1 MQIQETKRDGLT
13 REFQVNVPSEYVD
26 NRYSEIMANISKTI
40 AMPGFRKGKVPLNL
54 IKKRYHNDAV
64 RDVADE
70 IFRNVFKNISEEHAK
85 NGLATFD
92 IDKSLP
98 EPGKN
103 FACNVSCE
111 LLPELPSVN
120 FTNIKVEK
128 LELAPTAEE
137 IKEFL
142 AFAQERFGN
151 WEELPEDYR
160 AQSGDSVKAIVSPAD
175 PEQMQQASA
184 LGLISPEETGE
195 PVYLS
200 TTPTNEGEALGK
212 SDVEKLINSKAGDK
226 ITLTHTI
233 SPMLQERLKDFPK
246 EIVLDV
252 EIKNIVK
259 RVPHELNDELAKR
272 FGVENVDDLFKEAE
286 KQLQS
291 MYAEEIKSITQRQ
304 LLDGLDD
311 NLKMPVPNSL
321 LEKQFNEIW
330 SAHER
335 EHNHHDHTHSD
346 DEKDEF
352 RRIAERRLKLGLFLS
367 GIAKS
372 NNLEPSREELRE
384 EIFSRARAYPGQEH
398 RVFEYYK
405 NNQESIEALSSQI
418 LERKSLDFILSQATV
433 SSTILSRTSLIERL
447 KQEQKEEE

>member
-111 LLPELPSVN
+111 LLPELPLVN

-151 WEELPEDYR
+151 WEEL
-160 AQSGDSVKAIVSPAD
+160 V
-175 PEQMQQASA
+175 
-184 LGLISPEETGE
+184 
-195 PVYLS
+195 
-200 TTPTNEGEALGK
+200 
-212 SDVEKLINSKAGDK
+212 
-226 ITLTHTI
+226 
-233 SPMLQERLKDFPK
+233 
-246 EIVLDV
+246 
-252 EIKNIVK
+252 
-259 RVPHELNDELAKR
+259 
-272 FGVENVDDLFKEAE
+272 
-286 KQLQS
+286 
-291 MYAEEIKSITQRQ
+291 
-304 LLDGLDD
+304 
-311 NLKMPVPNSL
+311 
-321 LEKQFNEIW
+321 
-330 SAHER
+330 
-335 EHNHHDHTHSD
+335 
-346 DEKDEF
+346 
-352 RRIAERRLKLGLFLS
+352 
-367 GIAKS
+367 
-372 NNLEPSREELRE
+372 
-384 EIFSRARAYPGQEH
+384 
-398 RVFEYYK
+398 
-405 NNQESIEALSSQI
+405 
-418 LERKSLDFILSQATV
+418 
-433 SSTILSRTSLIERL
+433 
-447 KQEQKEEE
+447 